1 MVKNGVAVLETL
13 DNKNAEA
20 RFEYDTLSKA
30 GATHLLID
38 MSPRPH
44 GIKGAVYRVL
54 NVAKATGVSWNSLA
68 KMDRAEAAKA
78 MRPGSSGLDELF
90 LMP

>member
-54 NVAKATGVSWNSLA
+54 T
-68 KMDRAEAAKA
+68 
-78 MRPGSSGLDELF
+78 
-90 LMP
+90 